1 MKQVI
6 ACLHTH
12 WDREWY
18 REFDAFRFR
27 LIEVVDE
34 IIDKLEK
41 NEIPYFY
48 MDGQTAL
55 LEDYL
60 ELRNEK
66 TETVKSLIRS
76 HKLDAGPFYCSADSF
91 LISGELY
98 LRNLFLGIRQA
109 RSFSEKRFIGYVAD
123 SFGHSEKLPYVL
135 KSFGIDKA
143 ILWRGLG
150 NQRADLN
157 WNGVDT
163 TYLIQGYFQDYLT
176 ANISFEQKTNGI
188 KSYLDK
194 ISEKSGD
201 VVFLPIGGDHLGLPL
216 KPVEQV
222 NKLNSLLKDYSVK
235 LVSPFDYFEKVKKRK
250 SVKGEFLDNSLN
262 FILQGVYSSRLDIKR
277 QNALC
282 SWKLSRISEPLQAI
296 FGFYFNSR
304 NMQSECDFVYKQLIK
319 NHAHDSIYGCSTD
332 KTCKDILNR
341 YKRVDTMC
349 SEIEET
355 AKYFV
360 SGNDLSLFNLSN
372 FEYSGIVPV
381 KTEKK
386 LPKWLNAVKIKT
398 EKDFPK
404 NLIYNTKYVP
414 VTEDFA
420 KINTYLIDVKNLP
433 PFSLTKITQKNVNDK
448 NNLKVK
454 ENSIEND
461 YIKIQVKNSKIS
473 ITDKIS
479 KKSFDNFISFS
490 DVADI
495 GDSYNFGALKNDKQK
510 SGKLISY
517 KVQNKGLWAEIV
529 LRYKINI
536 PLKSS
541 EKGRS
546 KSFDN
551 CLITLTM
558 KLYNQSKNIE
568 FSVKWKN
575 KSENHLLSI
584 GINLSKKIK
593 STLNEDL
600 FGTVER
606 RFNPD
611 FNVYSEIPAKRGKE
625 IKLNTS
631 PIQRFVSSQG
641 VTIITKGLTEYE
653 VSKNILSLTLLRS
666 TGIISNPVNPTRGT
680 PAGPPILT
688 PDLQMLGE
696 NEREFAICFT
706 DTPSEMFKSAEEFY
720 QPVVSLFSS
729 EKSQTFF
736 EIDNKNILVYAIK
749 RSGKGLALRLVN
761 TLNKGQS
768 VKIKTGFKIYE
779 ALSDEE
785 KPAKINSSLKFL
797 PNEIKTV
804 ILNK

>member
-1 MKQVI
+1 MKQII
-6 ACLHTH
+6 AYLHTH

-41 NEIPYFY
+41 KEIPYFY

-60 ELRNEK
+60 ELRSEK
-66 TETVKSLIRS
+66 TETVKNLIRS
-76 HKLDAGPFYCSADSF
+76 HKLDVGPFYCSADSF
-91 LISGELY
+91 LVSGELY
-98 LRNLFLGIRQA
+98 LRNLFLGIKQA
-109 RSFSEKRFIGYVAD
+109 RNFSEKRFIGYVAD

-150 NQRADLN
+150 NQRADLT
-157 WNGVDT
+157 WNGIDT
-163 TYLIQGYFQDYLT
+163 TYLIQGYFQDYLC
-176 ANISFEQKTNGI
+176 ANIPFKQKTKGI
-188 KSYLDK
+188 KNYLDK
-194 ISEKSGD
+194 ISEKSAD
-201 VVFLPIGGDHLGLPL
+201 AVLLPIGGDHLGLPL
-216 KPVEQV
+216 KPVEQIK
-222 NKLNSLLKDYSVK
+222 KLNSVLENYS
-235 LVSPFDYFEKVKKRK
+235 LTLSSPFDYFEKIKKRK

-262 FILQGVYSSRLDIKR
+262 FILQGVYSSRLDIKYH
-277 QNALC
+277 NALL
-282 SWKLSRISEPLQAI
+282 SWKLSRIAEPLQTIA
-296 FGFYFNSR
+296 GFYFNSR
-304 NMQSECDFVYKQLIK
+304 NMQSECDYTYKQLIK

-332 KTCKDILNR
+332 KTSQDILNR
-341 YKRVDTMC
+341 YKRVATMC
-349 SEIEET
+349 EEIEET
-355 AKYFV
+355 AKNNLL
-360 SGNDLSLFNLSN
+360 GEDLSLFNLSN
-372 FEYSGIVPV
+372 FEYSGIVSII
-381 KTEKK
+381 TEKK
-386 LPKWLNAVKIKT
+386 LPKWLNAVRITTK
-398 EKDFPK
+398 KDFPK

-414 VTEDFA
+414 VTEDFE

-433 PFSLTKITQKNVNDK
+433 PFSLNKLTPKNINNK
-448 NNLKVK
+448 NYLKVK
-454 ENSIEND
+454 DNSVEND
-461 YIKIQVKNSKIS
+461 YIKVQIKNSKITV
-473 ITDKIS
+473 TDKVS

-495 GDSYNFGALKNDKQK
+495 GDSYNFGALKNDKPK
-510 SGKLISY
+510 KGKLVLY
-517 KVQNKGLWAEIV
+517 KVNNKGLWGEIV
-529 LRYKINI
+529 LRYKIDI

-558 KLYNQSKNIE
+558 KLYNQSKNLE

-575 KSENHLLSI
+575 KSENHLLCL
-584 GINLSKKIK
+584 GINLPEKIK

-606 RFNPD
+606 KFNPD
-611 FNVYSEIPAKRGKE
+611 FNVYSEIPAKRGQE

-653 VSKNILSLTLLRS
+653 VSKNTLSLTLLRS
-666 TGIISNPVNPTRGT
+666 TGIISNPYNPTRGT

-696 NEREFAICFT
+696 NEREFAVCFT
-706 DTPSEMFKSAEEFY
+706 DTPSEMFKFSEEFY
-720 QPVVSLFSS
+720 NSVVSTFSS

-736 EIDNKNILVYAIK
+736 EFDNKNILVYAIK

-768 VKIKTGFKIYE
+768 VKIKTGFNLYE

-797 PNEIKTV
+797 PNEIKTI

>member
-1 MKQVI
+1 MKHVF
-6 ACLHTH
+6 AYLHTH

-34 IIDKLEK
+34 IIDKLQK

-66 TETVKSLIRS
+66 TETVKKLIRS
-76 HKLDAGPFYCSADSF
+76 HKIDVGPFYCSADSF
-91 LISGELY
+91 LVSGELY
-98 LRNLFLGIRQA
+98 LRNLFLGIKQA
-109 RSFSEKRFIGYVAD
+109 RNFSQERFIGYVAD

-150 NQRADLN
+150 NNTSDLN
-157 WNGVDT
+157 WNGIDT
-163 TYLIQGYFQDYLT
+163 TYLIQGYFQDYL
-176 ANISFEQKTNGI
+176 NSNLSFEQKAKGI

-194 ISEKSGD
+194 ISEKSAD
-201 VVFLPIGGDHLGLPL
+201 AILFPIGGDHLGLPL
-216 KPVEQV
+216 KLVEQV
-222 NKLNSLLKDYSVK
+222 NKLNSILKDYS
-235 LVSPFDYFEKVKKRK
+235 LILSSPFDYFEKIKKRK

-262 FILQGVYSSRLDIKR
+262 FILQGVYSSRLDIKYH
-277 QNALC
+277 NALL
-282 SWKLSRISEPLQAI
+282 SWKLSRIAEPLQAI
-296 FGFYFNSR
+296 AGFYFNSR
-304 NMQSECDFVYKQLIK
+304 NMQTECDYTYKQLIK

-332 KTCKDILNR
+332 KTCEDILNR
-341 YKRVDTMC
+341 YKRVATMC
-349 SEIEET
+349 EEIEET
-355 AKYFV
+355 AKNNL
-360 SGNDLSLFNLSN
+360 SGEDLSLFNLSN
-372 FEYSGIVPV
+372 FEYSGIVSF

-414 VTEDFA
+414 ITEDFA

-433 PFSLTKITQKNVNDK
+433 PFSLTKITPKNVNDK

-473 ITDKIS
+473 ITDKIL
-479 KKSFDNFISFS
+479 KKSFDNFISIS
-490 DVADI
+490 DVGDI
-495 GDSYNFGALKNDKQK
+495 GDSYNFGALKNDKPYCA
-510 SGKLISY
+510 KLVSF
-517 KVQNKGLWAEIV
+517 KTKDKKLWGELV
-529 LRYKINI
+529 LKYKIDI
-536 PLKSS
+536 PFESS
-541 EKGRS
+541 ENARS
-546 KSFDN
+546 KRVDN
-551 CLITLTM
+551 CSMTLTM
-558 KLYNQSKNIE
+558 KLFNQSKNLE
-568 FSVKWKN
+568 CSVKWKN
-575 KSENHLLSI
+575 KSKNHLLCL
-584 GINLSKKIK
+584 GINLPEKIK

-606 RFNPD
+606 KFNSD

-653 VSKNILSLTLLRS
+653 VSKNTLSLTLLRS
-666 TGIISNPVNPTRGT
+666 TGIISNPFNPTRGT

-696 NEREFAICFT
+696 NEREFAITFT
-706 DTPSEMFKSAEEFY
+706 DNPSEMFKSAEEFY

-729 EKSQTFF
+729 QKSQTFF

-749 RSGKGLALRLVN
+749 KSGKGIALRLVN
-761 TLNKGQS
+761 TLNKSQS
-768 VKIKTGFKIYE
+768 AKLKTEFKIFE

-785 KPAKINSSLKFL
+785 KPVKISSSLKFP

-804 ILNK
+804 IINK